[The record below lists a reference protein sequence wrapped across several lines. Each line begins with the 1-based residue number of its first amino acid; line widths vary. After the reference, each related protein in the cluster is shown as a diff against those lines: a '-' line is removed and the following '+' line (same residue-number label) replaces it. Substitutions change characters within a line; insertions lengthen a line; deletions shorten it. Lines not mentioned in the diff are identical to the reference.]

1 MKSNQ
6 EILDTFGSEIIQN
19 TFDPAIGNLLSLSIK
34 KNPPL
39 IFEDYVNLFKKM
51 NNADFVVLQ
60 KYLQES
66 IGGVLFNFLKF
77 FEENESFKLIY
88 EENGKQIN
96 LVEISEMLKAEP
108 IIENGWI
115 QRFSKYTD
123 KKEE

>member
-6 EILDTFGSEIIQN
+6 EILDEFGRELIEN
-19 TFDPAIGNLLSLSIK
+19 TFDPAIGNLLSLSVK
-34 KNPPL
+34 ENPPI
-39 IFEDYVNLFKKM
+39 IFENYVNFLKKLKHQ
-51 NNADFVVLQ
+51 DFITLQ

-66 IGGVLFNFLKF
+66 VGGILFNILKL
-77 FEENESFKLIY
+77 FEENEQFKLIY

-115 QRFSKYTD
+115 KRFSKYAD
-123 KKEE
+123 EYDG